1 MKYLSEYM
9 EQAQSQAFEN
19 AGAFFAFSNKQF
31 HEKKKEGITYVNMG
45 ANLICPKDKAR
56 DLRASLDTIY
66 EAAIKQDVAEN
77 GIKVISREYF
87 NYECQIT
94 CDTSEVFDAMESYKR
109 LFPEMFT
116 DEVIKSECKKA
127 FALAVENDWF

>member
-9 EQAQSQAFEN
+9 EDAQTKAFEN
-19 AGAFFAFSNKQF
+19 AGAFFAFGQKQF
-31 HEKKKEGITYVNMG
+31 DEKKKEGITYVNMG
-45 ANLICPKDKAR
+45 AGLICPKDKA
-56 DLRASLDTIY
+56 DELEASLENIY

-87 NYECQIT
+87 NHECQLT
-94 CDTSEVFDAMESYKR
+94 HNTSEVFDAMESYKR

-116 DEVIKSECKKA
+116 DEVIKIECKKA